1 MNWKQYSDCRRC
13 LGVLEGLGTA
23 LRGTA
28 EDLFNNTLIKLGDII
43 EEMAQPL
50 ALTGQ
55 GGEFDAERQTSR
67 DGSSGQEDEDPPR
80 LWTKMDGD
88 LALAS
93 SKPIGYAYGPNWVG
107 QALRM
112 GDIGLF
118 DTPEAAKAAWEEGR
132 A

>member
-43 EEMAQPL
+43 EEMAPAVDQPE
-50 ALTGQ
+50 ADQ
-55 GGEFDAERQTSR
+55 GGD
-67 DGSSGQEDEDPPR
+67 QEDEDPPR

-93 SKPIGYAYGPNWVG
+93 SKPIGYAYGPTWVG

-118 DTPEAAKAAWEEGR
+118 DTPEAAQAAWEEGR
-132 A
+132 V

>member
-43 EEMAQPL
+43 EEMAP
-50 ALTGQ
+50 AVGPADQ
-55 GGEFDAERQTSR
+55 GGD
-67 DGSSGQEDEDPPR
+67 QEDEDPPR

-132 A
+132 AHYTFHILHLSCI

>member
-43 EEMAQPL
+43 EEMAP
-50 ALTGQ
+50 AVGPADQ
-55 GGEFDAERQTSR
+55 GGD
-67 DGSSGQEDEDPPR
+67 QEDEDPPR

-93 SKPIGYAYGPNWVG
+93 SKPIGYAYGPTWVG

-112 GDIGLF
+112 GDISLF

>member
-80 LWTKMDGD
+80 MWTKWEGEQ
-88 LALAS
+88 AIAGA
-93 SKPIGYAYGPNWVG
+93 SKPVAYAYGPSWVR
-107 QALRM
+107 QALQM
-112 GDIGLF
+112 GDVSF
-118 DTPEAAKAAWEEGR
+118 KTPEEAKAAWEEGR
-132 A
+132 V